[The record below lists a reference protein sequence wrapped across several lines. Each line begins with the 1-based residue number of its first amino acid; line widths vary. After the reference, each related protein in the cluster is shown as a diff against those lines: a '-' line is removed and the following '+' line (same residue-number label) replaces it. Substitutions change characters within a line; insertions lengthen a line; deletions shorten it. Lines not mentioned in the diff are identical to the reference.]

1 MQTVDSVRVKL
12 AKDTFNIYSYRI
24 PKYEIPAIMNLWGP
38 ESATVLD
45 DKVEPL
51 ELNSIDEEIHR
62 IHQKYG
68 IGLVQKTY
76 GNDYHGALEKAIEE
90 YTIEKRDTDG
100 ENPVKSEDGAS
111 TEARL

>member
-24 PKYEIPAIMNLWGP
+24 PKYEIPAIMNLWGQ

-51 ELNSIDEEIHR
+51 ELNSVDEEIHR

-76 GNDYHGALEKAIEE
+76 GNDYYGALEKAIEE

-100 ENPVKSEDGAS
+100 ENPVESENGAS
-111 TEARL
+111 TEAGL